1 SLFVDLPIKREL
13 TLIIASLLEWGF
25 AFGCFAIIGTL
36 MGEPV
41 DIFKV
46 FPLFVI
52 ASVIGIASMVPGG
65 VGTFDVVMI
74 LGLSQLG
81 VSQELALAWML
92 FYRIFYY
99 IIPFVVGLLFFVQKA
114 GKKVNDFLEGLPLLF
129 LQKVAHRFLVIF
141 VYGSGLLLIL
151 SSAVPNAIYH
161 VPFLYKIMPFNF
173 LFTSQIT
180 IVAFGFLL
188 LGLARGIE

>member
-1 SLFVDLPIKREL
+1 PWLLAGGLYFPILFTITKWKSKSLFVDLPIKREL

-161 VPFLYKIMPFNF
+161 VPFL
-173 LFTSQIT
+173 
-180 IVAFGFLL
+180 
-188 LGLARGIE
+188 

>member
-1 SLFVDLPIKREL
+1 IKREL

-81 VSQELALAWML
+81 VSQELALA
-92 FYRIFYY
+92 
-99 IIPFVVGLLFFVQKA
+99 
-114 GKKVNDFLEGLPLLF
+114 
-129 LQKVAHRFLVIF
+129 
-141 VYGSGLLLIL
+141 
-151 SSAVPNAIYH
+151 
-161 VPFLYKIMPFNF
+161 
-173 LFTSQIT
+173 
-180 IVAFGFLL
+180 
-188 LGLARGIE
+188 

>member
-1 SLFVDLPIKREL
+1 M
-13 TLIIASLLEWGF
+13 EWGF

-114 GKKVNDFLEGLPLLF
+114 GKK
-129 LQKVAHRFLVIF
+129 
-141 VYGSGLLLIL
+141 
-151 SSAVPNAIYH
+151 
-161 VPFLYKIMPFNF
+161 
-173 LFTSQIT
+173 
-180 IVAFGFLL
+180 
-188 LGLARGIE
+188 